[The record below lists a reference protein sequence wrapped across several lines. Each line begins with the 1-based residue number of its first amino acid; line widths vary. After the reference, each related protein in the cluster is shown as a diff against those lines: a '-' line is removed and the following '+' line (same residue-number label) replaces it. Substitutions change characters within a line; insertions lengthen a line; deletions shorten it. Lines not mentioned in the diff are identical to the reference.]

1 MKVETVEPLAIP
13 ELKVIRFGRFRDD
26 RGYFTE
32 TYRLGD
38 LDQHAETGF
47 LRDVRFLQINE
58 SYSRAGVIRGL
69 HFQWNPHMGKLVRA
83 VRGRVVDLALDIRL
97 RSPTLG
103 RIVARDIS
111 DEPGADYGEWIWV
124 PPGFAHGFFCTTDST
139 LEYLCSGEYSPGN
152 EAGISPLAPD
162 LDWSL
167 CDRELKRAFDEL
179 AAGELAA
186 GKAAAGRAAAG
197 RAAAGEAILSV
208 KDRNA
213 LSLNEWLAD
222 DRSANFQY

>member
-1 MKVETVEPLAIP
+1 MKIEAVDSLAIP
-13 ELKVIRFGRFRDD
+13 DLKVIRFGRFADN

-32 TYRLGD
+32 SYRLGD
-38 LDQHAETGF
+38 LSSHPETAF
-47 LRDVRFLQINE
+47 LHEVRFLQINE
-58 SYSRAGVIRGL
+58 SFSRAGVVRGL

-83 VRGRVVDLALDIRL
+83 VRGRIVDLALDIRTG
-97 RSPTLG
+97 SPTLG

-111 DEPGADYGEWIWV
+111 DEPGAGHGEWIWV
-124 PPGFAHGFFCTTDST
+124 PPGFAHGFFCTTDCI

-167 CDRELKRAFDEL
+167 CDPDLKSAFGDAVSGDLVISE
-179 AAGELAA
+179 
-186 GKAAAGRAAAG
+186 
-197 RAAAGEAILSV
+197 
-208 KDRNA
+208 KDRDA

-222 DRSANFQY
+222 ERSAHFQY

>member
-1 MKVETVEPLAIP
+1 MKIEAVESLAIP
-13 ELKVIRFGRFRDD
+13 ELKVIRFSRFSDR

-38 LDQHAETGF
+38 LTQHSETAF

-58 SYSRAGVIRGL
+58 SFSKAGVVRGL

-83 VRGRVVDLALDIRL
+83 VRGRIVDLALDIRL
-97 RSPTLG
+97 ESPTLG
-103 RIVARDIS
+103 KIVGRDIS
-111 DEPGADYGEWIWV
+111 ESQGADYGEWIWV
-124 PPGFAHGFFCTTDST
+124 PPGFAHGFFCTTDCI

-167 CDRELKRAFDEL
+167 CDRPVKRAFDEVIEGG
-179 AAGELAA
+179 AV
-186 GKAAAGRAAAG
+186 
-197 RAAAGEAILSV
+197 LSE
-208 KDRNA
+208 KDRDA
-213 LSLNEWLAD
+213 PSLNDWLGD
-222 DRSANFQY
+222 ERSANFQY

>member
-1 MKVETVEPLAIP
+1 MKIEAVDSLAIP
-13 ELKVIRFGRFRDD
+13 DLKVIRFGRFADN

-32 TYRLGD
+32 SYRLGD
-38 LDQHAETGF
+38 LSSHPETAF
-47 LRDVRFLQINE
+47 LHEIRFLQINE
-58 SYSRAGVIRGL
+58 SFSRAGVVRGL

-83 VRGRVVDLALDIRL
+83 VRGRIVDLALDIRTG
-97 RSPTLG
+97 SPTLG

-111 DEPGADYGEWIWV
+111 DEPGAGHGEWIWV
-124 PPGFAHGFFCTTDST
+124 PPGFAHGFFCTTDCI

-167 CDRELKRAFDEL
+167 CDPDLKSAFDDAVSGDLVISE
-179 AAGELAA
+179 
-186 GKAAAGRAAAG
+186 
-197 RAAAGEAILSV
+197 
-208 KDRNA
+208 KDRDA

-222 DRSANFQY
+222 ERSAHFQY

>member
-13 ELKVIRFGRFRDD
+13 DLKVIRFGRFKDD

-38 LDQHAETGF
+38 LVQHPETAF

-124 PPGFAHGFFCTTDST
+124 PPGFAHGFFCTTDCV
-139 LEYLCSGEYSPGN
+139 LEYLCDGEYSPGN

-167 CDRELKRAFDEL
+167 CDRELKRAFDEA
-179 AAGELAA
+179 AAGE
-186 GKAAAGRAAAG
+186 
-197 RAAAGEAILSV
+197 AAAGEAILSV

-222 DRSANFQY
+222 VRSANFQY

>member
-1 MKVETVEPLAIP
+1 MHIETVKSLVIP

-32 TYRLGD
+32 SYRLGD
-38 LDQHAETGF
+38 LSRNPETAF

-58 SYSRAGVIRGL
+58 SFSRAGVVRGL

-83 VRGRVVDLALDIRL
+83 VRGRIVDLALDIR
-97 RSPTLG
+97 RGSPTLG
-103 RIVARDIS
+103 KVVARDIS
-111 DEPGADYGEWIWV
+111 EDPGADCAEWIWV
-124 PPGFAHGFFCTTDST
+124 PPGFAHGFFCTTDCI

-167 CDRELKRAFDEL
+167 CDRALKRLFDETVT
-179 AAGELAA
+179 GD
-186 GKAAAGRAAAG
+186 
-197 RAAAGEAILSV
+197 AILSG
-208 KDRNA
+208 KDRDA
-213 LSLNEWLAD
+213 FTMKGWLAD
-222 DRSANFQY
+222 ERSANFTY